1 MRVIAI
7 VGPTA
12 TGKSAL
18 GIELAEKIGGE
29 IISCD
34 SMQVYKGMDVGTAKA
49 TKEEMK
55 KVPHHMIDIIEP
67 DINFSCADYSLL
79 AGKAADEIIARGK
92 TPIFVG
98 GTGLYL
104 DSVIEIGSFCDTSR
118 DESYRAELENYAK
131 ENGNYALHKLLS
143 AVDEKSAAE
152 IHENN
157 VKRVIRALEIYK
169 CTGIPKSV
177 WDEKS
182 KLTPP
187 PYDATVI
194 YLTYS
199 DRELLYKKIDAR
211 VDKMIEDGL
220 VREVQGLYEKGYL
233 HGNDT
238 ASGAIGYK
246 EIVAYIEGCV
256 SLDEAIEEIKS
267 STRKYAKRQTTWFSK
282 KKNYNKIYV
291 DTENVRERVDEIL
304 GGING

>member
-34 SMQVYKGMDVGTAKA
+34 SMQVYKGMDIGTAKA

-55 KVPHHMIDIIEP
+55 KIPHHMIDIIEP

-79 AGKAADEIIARGK
+79 ATEAVNDITERGK

-118 DESYRAELENYAK
+118 DENYRAELERYAK
-131 ENGNYALHKLLS
+131 ENGNGALHDLLFS
-143 AVDEKSAAE
+143 VDEKSAAE

-169 CTGIPKSV
+169 CTGVPKSV

-182 KLTPP
+182 KLAPP

-211 VDKMIEDGL
+211 VDKMINDGL
-220 VREVQGLYEKGYL
+220 VSEVQSLYGKGYL
-233 HGNDT
+233 RGNDT

-246 EIVAYIEGCV
+246 EIVSYIEGNC
-256 SLDEAIEEIKS
+256 SLDEATEQIKS
-267 STRKYAKRQTTWFSK
+267 STRKYAKRQTTWFSR

-291 DTENVRERVDEIL
+291 DTENVRECVDKIL

>member
-18 GIELAEKIGGE
+18 GTELAEKIGGE

-34 SMQVYKGMDVGTAKA
+34 SMQVYKGMDIGTAKA

-67 DINFSCADYSLL
+67 DVDFSCADYSLL
-79 AGKAADEIIARGK
+79 AAKAANDIIKRGK

-118 DESYRAELENYAK
+118 DENYRAELEKYAK
-131 ENGNYALHKLLS
+131 ENGNSALHDMLCK
-143 AVDEKSAAE
+143 VDQKSAAE

-169 CTGIPKSV
+169 CTGVPKSV

-220 VREVQGLYEKGYL
+220 VEEVKALYEKGYL
-233 HGNDT
+233 HGGDT

-246 EIVAYIEGCV
+246 EIVPYIEGKR
-256 SLDEAIEEIKS
+256 SLDESIEEIKS

-291 DTENVRERVDEIL
+291 DTENVRERVDKIL
-304 GGING
+304 GGLNG

>member
-34 SMQVYKGMDVGTAKA
+34 SMQVYKGMDIGTAKA

-79 AGKAADEIIARGK
+79 ATEAVNDITERGK

-118 DESYRAELENYAK
+118 DENYRAELEKYAK
-131 ENGNYALHKLLS
+131 ENGNGALHDLLFS
-143 AVDEKSAAE
+143 VDEKSAAE

-169 CTGIPKSV
+169 CTGVPKSV

-182 KLTPP
+182 KLAPP

-211 VDKMIEDGL
+211 VDKMINDGL
-220 VREVQGLYEKGYL
+220 VSEVQSLYEKGYL
-233 HGNDT
+233 RGNDT

-246 EIVAYIEGCV
+246 EIVSYIEGNC
-256 SLDEAIEEIKS
+256 SLDEATEQIKS
-267 STRKYAKRQTTWFSK
+267 STRKYAKRQTTWFSR

-291 DTENVRERVDEIL
+291 DTENVRECVDKIL

>member
-18 GIELAEKIGGE
+18 GIQLAEKIGGE

-34 SMQVYKGMDVGTAKA
+34 SMQVYKGMDIGTAKA
-49 TKEEMK
+49 TREEMK
-55 KVPHHMIDIIEP
+55 NIPHHMIDIIEP
-67 DINFSCADYSLL
+67 DVDFSCADYSLL
-79 AGKAADEIIARGK
+79 AARATNDIIKRGK
-92 TPIFVG
+92 VPIFVG

-118 DESYRAELENYAK
+118 DESYRKELEEYAK
-131 ENGNYALHKLLS
+131 ENGNSALHDMLRK
-143 AVDEKSAAE
+143 VDEKSADE

-169 CTGIPKSV
+169 CTGVPKSV

-182 KLTPP
+182 KLAPP

-220 VREVQGLYEKGYL
+220 VNEVRGLYDRGYL
-233 HGNDT
+233 HGGDT

-246 EIVAYIEGCV
+246 ELIPYIEGKR
-256 SLDEAIEEIKS
+256 SLAEAIEEIKS

-291 DTENVRERVDEIL
+291 DTENVRERVDEIV
-304 GGING
+304 GGIDG

>member
-34 SMQVYKGMDVGTAKA
+34 SMQVYKGMDIGTAKA

-55 KVPHHMIDIIEP
+55 KVPHRMIDIIEP
-67 DINFSCADYSLL
+67 NVNFSCADYSLL
-79 AGKAADEIIARGK
+79 ATEAVHDIIARGK

-131 ENGNYALHKLLS
+131 ENGNDALHKLLS

-169 CTGIPKSV
+169 CTGVPKSV

-199 DRELLYKKIDAR
+199 NRELLYKKIDAR
-211 VDKMIEDGL
+211 VDKMVEDGL
-220 VREVQGLYEKGYL
+220 IREVQGLYEKGYL

-246 EIVAYIEGCV
+246 EIVAYIEGRI
-256 SLDEAIEEIKS
+256 SLDGAIEEIKS

-291 DTENVRERVDEIL
+291 DTENVRECVDKIL